1 MINNYFKIAWRSL
14 KANKFYSIINISGLA
29 VGLATGIML
38 LLWVQNE
45 CSYDTFNQQYKN
57 IYQLNSHITLES
69 KSFAWQGA
77 PGPLAIMAK
86 KLSVVISV
94 LRLVSGNENPTLSD
108 KVLSNIDQT
117 KVFDNNNI
125 IYAESNFLNF
135 FNYKL
140 VHVTAIPFYRIHIL
154 WHSHNQQP
162 KNYLVQMMPLAKLC
176 SLIKIVLQ

>member
-1 MINNYFKIAWRSL
+1 MFANYFKIAWRNL
-14 KANKFYSIINISGLA
+14 KASKFYSVINISGLS

-45 CSYDTFNQQYKN
+45 LSYDKFNQHYKN

-69 KSFAWQGA
+69 KSLAWQGA
-77 PGPLAIMAK
+77 PGPLAIVSK
-86 KLSVVISV
+86 KIPGVISV
-94 LRLVSGNENPTLSD
+94 LRLVSENENPTLSN
-108 KVLSNIDQT
+108 KVLSDIDQT

-140 VHVTAIPFYRIHIL
+140 LHGNPNSFL
-154 WHSHNQQP
+154 PNS
-162 KNYLVQMMPLAKLC
+162 
-176 SLIKIVLQ
+176 